1 MIAIIKLRAAIPLFC
16 IKNMKAKTI
25 IELINLST
33 NLYMLTKDE
42 EVVNRISKLATTGK
56 EKISELYENISEA
69 GEGQLMELLMHKAA
83 EAKIEL
89 EHRISEF
96 VIESYD
102 KLKIAHTNEIKRLED
117 EINNLKTELAL
128 TEARVVNLEAKY

>member
-1 MIAIIKLRAAIPLFC
+1 
-16 IKNMKAKTI
+16 MKAKTI

-42 EVVNRISKLATTGK
+42 DVVNRISKLATTGK

-69 GEGQLMELLMHKAA
+69 GEGQLMEMLMRKAA